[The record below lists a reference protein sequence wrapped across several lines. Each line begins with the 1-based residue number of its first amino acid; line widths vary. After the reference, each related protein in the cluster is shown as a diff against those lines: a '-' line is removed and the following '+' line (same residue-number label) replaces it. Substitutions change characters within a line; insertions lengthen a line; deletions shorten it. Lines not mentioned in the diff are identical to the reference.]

1 MCKRLR
7 DRDNLQKILERK
19 VDLAIQG
26 EKEDQQKLCLAEAKM
41 EAKSWEKRI
50 LGHAFQETNQEFES
64 QRFQVHQGSQWAD
77 QALFQENHAKSLPR
91 N

>member
-1 MCKRLR
+1 MRLR

-26 EKEDQQKLCLAEAKM
+26 EKEDQQKLYLAEAEM
-41 EAKSWEKRI
+41 EAKSWEKRY
-50 LGHAFQETNQEFES
+50 LDHAFQETNQEFES
-64 QRFQVHQGSQWAD
+64 QRFRLNQASQQAD
-77 QALFQENHAKSLPR
+77 QAQREMKLVCIENW